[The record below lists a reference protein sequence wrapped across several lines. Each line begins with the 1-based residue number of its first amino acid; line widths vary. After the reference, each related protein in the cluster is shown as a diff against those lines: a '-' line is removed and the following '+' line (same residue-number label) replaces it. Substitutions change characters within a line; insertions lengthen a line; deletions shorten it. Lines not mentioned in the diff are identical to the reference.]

1 MVTFNET
8 LHAIAQI
15 NSHPGENNSSPPQK
29 WHTHQD
35 RAAEMLNIDET
46 EDTTRAAILGEFV
59 NCLKNGGSGS
69 RKADTFVAN
78 PSPYNRMKIN
88 IFDLSPNALNFHGT
102 KYRWRQKTSHVGSTP
117 SSGAILQDAV
127 YYSFGGRETKKVSLN
142 CQLELIRYVTGTDG
156 LLQRQYPGRG
166 HRPDQGV

>member
-8 LHAIAQI
+8 LLAITQI

-29 WHTHQD
+29 WHIHQD

-69 RKADTFVAN
+69 RKAGTFVAN
-78 PSPYNRMKIN
+78 PSPYNKTKID
-88 IFDLSPNALNFHGT
+88 IFDPSPNALNFHGI
-102 KYRWRQKTSHVGSTP
+102 KYRWRQQTSHVSSTP
-117 SSGAILQDAV
+117 SSDAILQDAV
-127 YYSFGGRETKKVSLN
+127 YYSFGGRETKVSLN
-142 CQLELIRYVTGTDG
+142 SHAGYRHDKI
-156 LLQRQYPGRG
+156 
-166 HRPDQGV
+166 